1 MIKGF
6 AETLR
11 TLRAERKMS
20 QQQLAERVYVNRTT
34 ISKWEAGT
42 RFPDA
47 AMIFRL
53 SKCFG
58 VDADKLFE
66 AVALSEASPV
76 IILVDD
82 DTIVLKGSI
91 EVMEEVMPDASVVGF
106 TNPNEVLQ
114 FAQSNRIALALL
126 DIEMGRVSGL
136 DLCRSLLELNPMT
149 NVVFLTSYREY
160 SFDAWETGACGFLLK
175 PLTPDTVRNQLSRLR
190 HPFPANALTG
200 D

>member
-11 TLRAERKMS
+11 TLRTERKMS

-66 AVALSEASPV
+66 AVSNGKITTSEYKA
-76 IILVDD
+76 
-82 DTIVLKGSI
+82 
-91 EVMEEVMPDASVVGF
+91 
-106 TNPNEVLQ
+106 
-114 FAQSNRIALALL
+114 ALAGLKV
-126 DIEMGRVSGL
+126 IKKVS
-136 DLCRSLLELNPMT
+136 
-149 NVVFLTSYREY
+149 
-160 SFDAWETGACGFLLK
+160 
-175 PLTPDTVRNQLSRLR
+175 
-190 HPFPANALTG
+190 
-200 D
+200 

>member
-11 TLRAERKMS
+11 TLRTERKMS

-190 HPFPANALTG
+190 HPFPTNALTEA
-200 D
+200 